1 MTMSLTIIN
10 KTTNELIMSVSSRE
24 LQKNYTT
31 MPLTIIDRITD
42 KLKFYWFI
50 LGWGGLKITFWKV
63 SGLIEN
69 FNF

>member
-24 LQKNYTT
+24 LEKNYTT
-31 MPLTIIDRITD
+31 ILLTIIGITD

-50 LGWGGLKITFWKV
+50 LGWGGV
-63 SGLIEN
+63 
-69 FNF
+69 